1 MKIQTGT
8 DIIEVKRIQEAIE
21 NGQEKFLNRIFTEK
35 EIAYCE
41 ARKGMK
47 YQHYAARFAAKEAVY
62 KAISNLI
69 TDRSDALWKNIEVLN
84 QEDGRPQINQKKL
97 GISSIETI
105 DVSLAHIAEYAIA
118 NVVIQIKEKE

>member
-21 NGQEKFLNRIFTEK
+21 NGKEKFLERIFTDE

-41 ARKGMK
+41 ARRAMK

-69 TDRSDALWKNIEVLN
+69 TDRSDALWKNIEVIH
-84 QEDGRPQINQKKL
+84 QADGRPEINQKRL
-97 GISSIETI
+97 GIEAIQGI

-118 NVVIQIKEKE
+118 NVVVTVKEKE